1 MKTQMK
7 LKMYAMIAM
16 LITLL
21 PFNSFSQEDKIP
33 TITKTFE
40 MDQPGTLNARSSV
53 GGIVVENHNQNNVL
67 VQAFVRKNG
76 KFLTPS
82 DPSLKEVLEDF
93 DVVLEKN
100 GPVVTANVEHKN
112 RFHVW
117 KNTGISLT
125 ILVPREMSC
134 NVSSSGG
141 GLKIS
146 GVAGT
151 HSFSS
156 SGGGVQLENVSGTTK
171 AKSSGG
177 SVKATNQNGNVELS
191 SSGGGVTLDGAHG
204 KVSAHSSGGG
214 VHLSNVHGNV
224 DAGSSGGGVTV
235 SGESGSVK
243 ATSSG
248 GSVKVNIS
256 NLSGELYLQSSGGG
270 IDAVIQNGDKLGLDL
285 DLSSDRVNID
295 LQNFSGRSEKNR
307 VKGTMN
313 NGGIYVYMHAS
324 GGNVN
329 VRFDEK

>member
-1 MKTQMK
+1 
-7 LKMYAMIAM
+7 
-16 LITLL
+16 
-21 PFNSFSQEDKIP
+21 
-33 TITKTFE
+33 
-40 MDQPGTLNARSSV
+40 
-53 GGIVVENHNQNNVL
+53 VV

-76 KFLTPS
+76 KVLTPS
-82 DPSLKEVLEDF
+82 DPSLKEVLKDF
-93 DVVLEKN
+93 DLVLEQN
-100 GPVVTANVEHKN
+100 GSVVTANVEHKN

-156 SGGGVQLENVSGTTK
+156 SGGGVQLEDVSGTTK

-177 SVKATNQNGNVELS
+177 SVKATNQNGDVELS
-191 SSGGGVTLDGAHG
+191 SSGGGVTLEGARG
-204 KVSAHSSGGG
+204 KVTAHSSGGG
-214 VHLSNVHGNV
+214 VHLNNVHGNV

-270 IDAVIQNGDKLGLDL
+270 IDAVIRNGDKLGLDL

-295 LQNFSGRSEKNR
+295 LHNFSGKSEKNR

-313 NGGIYVYMHAS
+313 NGGISVYMHAS